1 MARDL
6 LGMARIHDRAGGVT
20 FGKKRLVIIR
30 AAVPHRLRPHPFRL
44 QPIRH
49 RVALGALALAAI
61 VNLAAAATL
70 AKWTGGKTPLLRL
83 ADAGGKHLALAELR
97 GKTVV
102 VNFWATWCE
111 PCREEM
117 PSLERLRAQLAGR
130 PFEVVAV
137 NVGESP
143 ERVARFARD
152 VPVTFPIL
160 YDREGTSARAWKVRG
175 YPTSFVVGPDGRIR
189 YYFVGE
195 LDWSRADVVTVIEGV
210 R

>member
-1 MARDL
+1 L
-6 LGMARIHDRAGGVT
+6 LAG
-20 FGKKRLVIIR
+20 L
-30 AAVPHRLRPHPFRL
+30 L
-44 QPIRH
+44 
-49 RVALGALALAAI
+49 LAAY
-61 VNLAAAATL
+61 LDPAAPSSL
-70 AKWTGGKTPLLRL
+70 VKWSGGKTPALELPDADGREHAL
-83 ADAGGKHLALAELR
+83 ADWR

-111 PCREEM
+111 PCRDEM
-117 PSLERLRAQLAGR
+117 PSLERLKARLGGK

-143 ERVARFARD
+143 ERVARFTRE

-160 YDREGTSARAWKVRG
+160 YDRESATARRWKVRG
-175 YPTSFVVGPDGRIR
+175 YPTSYVLGPDGRIR

-195 LDWSRADVVTVIEGV
+195 LDWASDEVVRAIGGV

>member
-1 MARDL
+1 MPEL
-6 LGMARIHDRAGGVT
+6 LSGTRGPALLAWLL
-20 FGKKRLVIIR
+20 F
-30 AAVPHRLRPHPFRL
+30 AALFD
-44 QPIRH
+44 
-49 RVALGALALAAI
+49 
-61 VNLAAAATL
+61 AAAAPGLT
-70 AKWTGGKTPLLRL
+70 KWSGGETPALNL
-83 ADAGGKHLALAELR
+83 ADAAGREHASSEWR

-117 PSLERLRAQLAGR
+117 PSLERLRARLGGK

-143 ERVARFARD
+143 ERVARFTRD
-152 VPVTFPIL
+152 VPLSFPIV
-160 YDREGTSARAWKVRG
+160 YDRDGATARHWKVRG
-175 YPTSFVVGPDGRIR
+175 YPTSYVIGPDGRIR

-195 LDWSRADVVTVIEGV
+195 LDWSRDDVVRTIEAV

>member
-1 MARDL
+1 VRRG
-6 LGMARIHDRAGGVT
+6 LGGT
-20 FGKKRLVIIR
+20 
-30 AAVPHRLRPHPFRL
+30 
-44 QPIRH
+44 
-49 RVALGALALAAI
+49 ALAAGLL
-61 VNLAAAATL
+61 LAVCVDLPASPL
-70 AKWTGGKTPLLRL
+70 VKWTGGKAPALKL
-83 ADAGGKHLALAELR
+83 ADADGRERALSEWR

-117 PSLERLRAQLAGR
+117 PSLERMKARLGGK
-130 PFEVVAV
+130 FDVVAV

-143 ERVARFARD
+143 ERVARFTRE

-160 YDREGTSARAWKVRG
+160 YDRESATAKRWKVRG
-175 YPTSFVVGPDGRIR
+175 YPTSYVVGPDGRIR

-195 LDWSRADVVTVIEGV
+195 LDWSSEEIVRVIEGV

>member
-1 MARDL
+1 MPEVRRSLGCPAIVAGL
-6 LGMARIHDRAGGVT
+6 L
-20 FGKKRLVIIR
+20 
-30 AAVPHRLRPHPFRL
+30 
-44 QPIRH
+44 
-49 RVALGALALAAI
+49 LAAW
-61 VNLAAAATL
+61 VDAAAAPPL
-70 AKWTGGKTPLLRL
+70 VKWTGGKAPVLKLTD
-83 ADAGGKHLALAELR
+83 ADGRERALSDWR

-117 PSLERLRAQLAGR
+117 PSLERLKTRLAGKSVD
-130 PFEVVAV
+130 VVAV

-143 ERVARFARD
+143 ERVARFTRE

-160 YDREGTSARAWKVRG
+160 YDRDSSTARSWKVRG
-175 YPTSFVVGPDGRIR
+175 YPTSYVIGPDGRIR

-195 LDWSRADVVTVIEGV
+195 LDWSSDEIVRAIEGV